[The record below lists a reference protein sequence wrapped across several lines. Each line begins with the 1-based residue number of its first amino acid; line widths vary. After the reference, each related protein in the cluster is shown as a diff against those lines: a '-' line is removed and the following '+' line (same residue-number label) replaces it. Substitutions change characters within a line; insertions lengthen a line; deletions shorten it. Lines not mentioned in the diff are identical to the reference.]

1 MRPLR
6 RGSCHCSGTVASS
19 ALRVLSCSA
28 VGQLKKDSKIPISL
42 SYVAL
47 AKNGQPPDF
56 GLLSKAPRV
65 STPVPP

>member
-1 MRPLR
+1 MRP
-6 RGSCHCSGTVASS
+6 SGGVPAA
-19 ALRVLSCSA
+19 ALGQWLPRPCVLSCSA